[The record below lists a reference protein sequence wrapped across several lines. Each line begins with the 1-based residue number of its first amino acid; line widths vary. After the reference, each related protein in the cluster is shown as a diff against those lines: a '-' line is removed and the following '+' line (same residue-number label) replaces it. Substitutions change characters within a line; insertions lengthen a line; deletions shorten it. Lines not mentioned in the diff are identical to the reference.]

1 MRRAAVLV
9 SAGLPRCWRRAAS
22 AQNDRPR
29 NLILFVPDGLRGR
42 IVTPQ
47 TAPTMAEVRDKGVN
61 FKNSHSLF
69 PTFTTANAS
78 AMATGH
84 HLGDTGDF
92 SNTIY
97 TGYPVEAAG
106 GTVTPFLE
114 SDPVLRD
121 VDEHFG
127 GDYLNE
133 ETVLKMARAK
143 GYSTAAMGK
152 LGPTLIFDHTD
163 KIGADGLHSIVI
175 DDATGSKNG
184 VPLSQEMQAALT
196 KAGLPLVT
204 PSRGESAKAGDAKT
218 PGTLVPNTAQQAYFA
233 DVATK
238 VVLPMFKAR
247 NKPFVLVFWSRDPD
261 GSQHNNGDSLNTVT
275 PGINGPTSIA
285 GIHNAD
291 DNLAQLRKALDDLG
305 LAASTNIIIS
315 SDHGFSTISKES
327 KSSPAAKASYDDTPK
342 DFLPMGFL
350 AIDLA
355 KALDLPLFDPNDK
368 NARVADNAHP
378 KAGNGL
384 LGNDPDKPDLVVANN
399 GGSDLIYLPNKDKKL
414 AARTIKALLEQDYVS
429 GLFVDDKL
437 GRFPG
442 TLEMSQL
449 GLKGKAVTPTPSIVV
464 NFRSYT
470 TGCDEPT
477 NCSVEVADTVLR
489 QGQGMHGSFGRGD
502 TMNFTAAIGPDF
514 KAGYVDPLPVSNAD
528 VGMTIAQLMG
538 LHTAAAGGLIGRVM
552 SEALPNGIIPKAAD
566 GNDHL
571 QAGSQR
577 TADDREVPARA
588 VATLFRCG
596 GISGANGRPR
606 SRRRQTKN
614 GGEITPPSQ
623 LCRFPGDGYIPM
635 SNTFGRCASG
645 NAAAPTMVATILIR
659 VRLLRC
665 LPRIWL
671 AIHSSISVST
681 STARSAP
688 SFRSRCPATAQRCAA
703 APASRTRRPR
713 DARLPWPTGRRN
725 VRRRCARR
733 RHR

>member
-1 MRRAAVLV
+1 MRPAIALL
-9 SAGLPRCWRRAAS
+9 SAGLITLLADAAS
-22 AQNDRPR
+22 AQNTPR

-42 IVTPQ
+42 MVTPQ
-47 TAPTMAEVRDKGVN
+47 TAPAMAEVRDKGIN

-97 TGYPVEAAG
+97 TGYPVAAAD

-114 SDPVLRD
+114 TDPVLRD

-133 ETVLKMARAK
+133 ETILKMARAK
-143 GYSTAAMGK
+143 GYSTAAIGK
-152 LGPTLIFDHTD
+152 VGPTLIFDHTD
-163 KIGADGLHSIVI
+163 KIGADGLHSVVI
-175 DDATGSKNG
+175 DDATGGKNG
-184 VPLSQEMQAALT
+184 VPLSEEMKAALT
-196 KAGLPLVT
+196 TASLPLAT
-204 PSRGESAKAGDAKT
+204 PSRGDNGKAGDSKT
-218 PGTLVPNTAQQAYFA
+218 AGTVVPNTAQQAYFA
-233 DVATK
+233 DVAAK
-238 VVLPMFKAR
+238 VLLPMFKAR

-275 PGINGPTSIA
+275 PGINGPTSLA
-285 GIHNAD
+285 GIKNAD
-291 DNLAQLRKALDDLG
+291 NNLAQLRKALDDLG
-305 LAASTNIIIS
+305 LAANTNIIIS

-327 KSSPAAKASYDDTPK
+327 KTSPSVKNTYPDTPAG
-342 DFLPMGFL
+342 FLPMGFL

-368 NARVADNAHP
+368 NARVADDAYP

-384 LGNDPDKPDLVVANN
+384 LGKDPAKPDLVVATN
-399 GGSDLIYLPNKDKKL
+399 GGSDLIYLPNRDKKL
-414 AARTIKALLEQDYVS
+414 VARTIKALLEQDYIS

-502 TMNFTAAIGPDF
+502 TMNFMAAIGPDF
-514 KAGYVDPLPVSNAD
+514 KAGYIDPLPVSNAD
-528 VGMTIAQLMG
+528 VGMTIAQLMNLRSAG
-538 LHTAAAGGLIGRVM
+538 NGGLASRVM

-566 GNDHL
+566 GSLVSKPAPNGLRTVVKYQRVLSHRYFDA
-571 QAGSQR
+571 AG
-577 TADDREVPARA
+577 
-588 VATLFRCG
+588 
-596 GISGANGRPR
+596 
-606 SRRRQTKN
+606 
-614 GGEITPPSQ
+614 
-623 LCRFPGDGYIPM
+623 FPGRTVGLEEE
-635 SNTFGRCASG
+635 GG
-645 NAAAPTMVATILIR
+645 KQK
-659 VRLLRC
+659 
-665 LPRIWL
+665 
-671 AIHSSISVST
+671 
-681 STARSAP
+681 TA
-688 SFRSRCPATAQRCAA
+688 
-703 APASRTRRPR
+703 
-713 DARLPWPTGRRN
+713 GK
-725 VRRRCARR
+725 
-733 RHR
+733 